1 MRRSRTKKHR
11 ANESALKMLADRR
24 DCKVCFQIRLGEWA
38 FSLERLSDGFRRC
51 ISELVPRT
59 DSKGVLWKA
68 FAYFRPFTKVSA
80 CPGMRG
86 KPAPAETPRGG
97 TRSQL
102 ALENAAKPHQKTASQ
117 RERSENA
124 RRQTRMQGLF
134 PNKARRVGIFI
145 GAPYG

>member
-11 ANESALKMLADRR
+11 ANESALKMPADRW
-24 DCKVCFQIRLGEWA
+24 DSKTDFPMKLGEWA

-51 ISELVPRT
+51 ILELVPKT
-59 DSKGVLWKA
+59 DSKGVLWRV
-68 FAYFRPFTKVSA
+68 FAYFRLVAKVSA
-80 CPGMRG
+80 RPGTRG
-86 KPAPAETPRGG
+86 MPAPAETPRGG

-124 RRQTRMQGLF
+124 RRQTGQQGLF
-134 PNKARRVGIFI
+134 PDETRRVGIFI